1 MSPDY
6 INNQVNLAW
15 AAGLFDGEGSVT
27 YKKYKEKKKNGTYNC
42 WRIAMEVSMTDE
54 ATIRVLHDILKVG
67 TVNEKPRHKT
77 GHKMQWRWRCVFR
90 DAYACA
96 LSFFPF
102 AHTKAHK
109 LHQIINHYTEEKATM
124 ENVVD
129 LNHYKL
135 WIAKKKERE
144 E

>member
-27 YKKYKEKKKNGTYNC
+27 YKKYKEKKKNGIYDC
-42 WRIAMEVSMTDE
+42 WRIVMEVSMTDE
-54 ATIRVLHDILKVG
+54 PTIRVLHDILKVG
-67 TVNEKPRHKT
+67 TVNKKPRDKT

-96 LSFFPF
+96 LAFFPF

-109 LHQIINHYTEEKATM
+109 LHQIINHYTEEKSTM

-135 WIAKKKERE
+135 WIAKKKERNQ
-144 E
+144 

>member
-27 YKKYKEKKKNGTYNC
+27 YKKYKEKKRNGTYDC

-54 ATIRVLHDILKVG
+54 PTIRVLHDILKVG
-67 TVNEKPRHKT
+67 TVNKKPRDKT

-90 DAYACA
+90 DAYAVA
-96 LSFFPF
+96 MSFFPF

-109 LHQIINHYTEEKATM
+109 LHQIINHYAEEKATM

-129 LNHYKL
+129 LNYYRL
-135 WIAKKKERE
+135 WIAKRNESRT
-144 E
+144 

>member
-1 MSPDY
+1 MSPEY

-27 YKKYKEKKKNGTYNC
+27 YKKYKEKKKNGTYDC
-42 WRIAMEVSMTDE
+42 WRIVMEVSMTDE
-54 ATIRVLHDILKVG
+54 PTIRVLHDILKVG
-67 TVNEKPRHKT
+67 TVNKKPRDKT

-96 LSFFPF
+96 LAFFPF
-102 AHTKAHK
+102 AHTKLDK
-109 LHQIINHYTEEKATM
+109 LNQIIEHYTKEKATM

-135 WIAKKKERE
+135 WIAKKNAQKN
-144 E
+144 

>member
-1 MSPDY
+1 MSPEY

-27 YKKYKEKKKNGTYNC
+27 YKKYKEKKKNGTYDC
-42 WRIAMEVSMTDE
+42 WRIVMEVSMTDE
-54 ATIRVLHDILKVG
+54 PTIRVLHDILKVG
-67 TVNEKPRHKT
+67 TVNKKPRDKT

-96 LSFFPF
+96 LAFFPF
-102 AHTKAHK
+102 SHTKVDK
-109 LHQIINHYTEEKATM
+109 LGQIIEHYAEEKATM

-135 WIAKKKERE
+135 WIARKNVQKN
-144 E
+144 

>member
-1 MSPDY
+1 MSPEY

-27 YKKYKEKKKNGTYNC
+27 YKKYKEKKKNGTYDC
-42 WRIAMEVSMTDE
+42 WRIVMEVSMTDE
-54 ATIRVLHDILKVG
+54 PTIRVLHDILKVG
-67 TVNEKPRHKT
+67 TVNKKPRDKT

-96 LSFFPF
+96 LAFFPF
-102 AHTKAHK
+102 AHTKLDK
-109 LHQIINHYTEEKATM
+109 LNKIIEHYTEEKATM

-135 WIAKKKERE
+135 WIAKKNVQKN
-144 E
+144 